1 MLNCDMIV
9 ETRARRSVS
18 DEHVADL
25 QRAMRAGVPISRDM
39 LEALFLIDRYAER
52 AGPAWMAT
60 LAQAVLKGLVAG
72 EAPAGVMTEAKMDQ
86 LLDMMGSERIGSP
99 RSLELI
105 DRVMASCE
113 GLFDRPIA
121 AAA

>member
-1 MLNCDMIV
+1 MIV
-9 ETRARRSVS
+9 EARARRSVS
-18 DEHVADL
+18 DEHVSDL
-25 QRAMRAGVPISRDM
+25 QRTMRAGAPVSGEM

-60 LAQAVLKGLVAG
+60 LAQAVLRGLVAA
-72 EAPAGVMTEAKMDQ
+72 EAPAGIMTEAKMNR
-86 LLDMMGSERIGSP
+86 LLDMLGSERVGSP